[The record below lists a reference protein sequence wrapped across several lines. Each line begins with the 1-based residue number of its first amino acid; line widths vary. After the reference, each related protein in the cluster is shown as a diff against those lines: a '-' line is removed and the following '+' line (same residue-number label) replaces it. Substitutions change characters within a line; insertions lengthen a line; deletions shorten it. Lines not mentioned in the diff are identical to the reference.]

1 MAYVT
6 NWWQLAICRALLG
19 MLEAGFFPACKL
31 FPPEFAPLILKYIQG
46 TYIIGTWYV
55 RGEMQK
61 RLTGF
66 YILAVMVSRGFSP
79 FTASH

>member
-1 MAYVT
+1 
-6 NWWQLAICRALLG
+6 

-31 FPPEFAPLILKYIQG
+31 IPLDFARIILNYIPG
-46 TYIIGTWYV
+46 TYIIGTWYI

-66 YILAVMVSRGFSP
+66 YILAVMVNCELSP
-79 FTASH
+79 FTAWH